1 MTRCWEAALSLL
13 ASVYLKISSRQ
24 REEAKEKRSVFP
36 PPPWF
41 ICFPKAWRLPPVLPH
56 SQTCLHS
63 PESVTALTVLPFLF
77 LIMLLLLILPVPS
90 PILPPPLPFFFTEA
104 DTVQK
109 KSTMGCIKQPC
120 RLRISPENTKQPL
133 ICFPPSSPLTRI
145 SRSAPWG
152 FNSPHKKREAEKVV
166 S

>member
-90 PILPPPLPFFFTEA
+90 PILPPPPPIFFHW
-104 DTVQK
+104 
-109 KSTMGCIKQPC
+109 GWH
-120 RLRISPENTKQPL
+120 SPEEKHHGMHQTTMSPSNIPREHKTASHL
-133 ICFPPSSPLTRI
+133 FSSLFPSYSHL
-145 SRSAPWG
+145 
-152 FNSPHKKREAEKVV
+152 
-166 S
+166 